1 MMKSLPN
8 LDTDISPLTLGTMT
22 YGTQTPESDAF
33 AQMDFALQNG
43 INAFDTAE
51 LYPVNPI
58 SRETQGESERI
69 IGRYFQS
76 RGDRENVILMSKI
89 VGIGNMSARNGEPI
103 DKKQLIKALERSLQ
117 NLQTDTIDLY
127 QLHWTNRGAYHFR
140 ALWGYEVSQHSTS
153 EIEDNLLETLE
164 TLDNFKREGKILA
177 YGTSNDT
184 AWGVMKM
191 QELSKANN
199 IIKMSTTQHEYS
211 LLHRIYEPD
220 LSEISQRENIGLLT
234 YSSLACGILTGKY
247 GKDGSQTPIPSR
259 RHLNPDL
266 SGRASSPQVWNA
278 TRGYLEIAE
287 KYGIDPV
294 EFAYRFCLSQ
304 PFVASVIIGATDIGQ
319 LKHIFKGSQ
328 SPLPKEALIDIE
340 NVRRLFP
347 IPM

>member
-1 MMKSLPN
+1 
-8 LDTDISPLTLGTMT
+8 MT
-22 YGTQTPESDAF
+22 FGVETSQNDAF
-33 AQMDFALQNG
+33 LQMDHALESG

-58 SRETQGESERI
+58 TKETQGESERI
-69 IGRYFQS
+69 IGRYFQD
-76 RGDRENVILMSKI
+76 RGHRENVILMSKI
-89 VGIGNMSARNGEPI
+89 AGIGSMTTRNGEPI
-103 DKKQLIKALERSLQ
+103 NKAELKRALDRSLK
-117 NLQTDTIDLY
+117 NLQTDYIDLY

-140 ALWGYEVSQHSTS
+140 DYWGYEVSKQSTS

-164 TLDNFKREGKILA
+164 TLNAFQRDGKILS

-191 QELSKANN
+191 QELSNANN
-199 IIKMSTTQHEYS
+199 LIRMSTTQHEYS

-247 GKDGSQTPIPSR
+247 GKDGSKTPTPSR
-259 RHLNPDL
+259 RNSNPSL
-266 SGRASSPQVWNA
+266 SGRATSPQVWNA
-278 TRGYLEIAE
+278 TRAYLEIAE
-287 KYGIDPV
+287 KFDINPI

-304 PFVASVIIGATDIGQ
+304 PFVASVIIGATNINQ
-319 LKHIFKGSQ
+319 LKHILKGNQ
-328 SPLPKEALIDIE
+328 SALTQEVLVEIE
-340 NVRRLFP
+340 RVRRLFP